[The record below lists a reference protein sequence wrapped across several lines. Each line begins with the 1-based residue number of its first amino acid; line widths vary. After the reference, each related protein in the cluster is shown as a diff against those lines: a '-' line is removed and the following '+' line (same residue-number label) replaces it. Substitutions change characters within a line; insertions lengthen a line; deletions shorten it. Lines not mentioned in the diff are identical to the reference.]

1 MERVLRARKN
11 VRKNPTQTRELGER
25 GAALGPQANRLR
37 AKPIYCFLRF
47 SSVSEGGLEARWEE
61 EESFER
67 EVEEEMVEWAI
78 RKAFLPP
85 PWPLPREGAEK
96 RKSRDSRKATEK
108 ELKVKIS
115 VNPSQFS
122 QAVSLAYEWARKGY
136 LARVRLIRLGDLMR
150 RLIPLKRLRARGR
163 IVRIELELEVPR

>member
-1 MERVLRARKN
+1 
-11 VRKNPTQTRELGER
+11 
-25 GAALGPQANRLR
+25 
-37 AKPIYCFLRF
+37 
-47 SSVSEGGLEARWEE
+47 VSWEDY
-61 EESFER
+61 ER
-67 EVEEEMVEWAI
+67 EVEEEMVEWAV

-115 VNPSQFS
+115 VNPSQWS
-122 QAVSLAYEWARKGY
+122 DAYRLLLLFAEKGY
-136 LARVRLIRLGDLMR
+136 VARARLVRLGDLLL
-150 RLIPLKRLRARGR
+150 RLVPLRRLRAWGR

>member
-1 MERVLRARKN
+1 VSWE
-11 VRKNPTQTRELGER
+11 ELGE
-25 GAALGPQANRLR
+25 G
-37 AKPIYCFLRF
+37 
-47 SSVSEGGLEARWEE
+47 
-61 EESFER
+61 FER
-67 EVEEEMVEWAI
+67 EVEEEMVEWAV

-122 QAVSLAYEWARKGY
+122 QTVLLAYALAQRGY
-136 LARVRLIRLGDLMR
+136 VARVRLVRLGDLVR
-150 RLIPLKRLRARGR
+150 RLVPSNRLRARGPL
-163 IVRIELELEVPR
+163 VRVVLEIEKRAA